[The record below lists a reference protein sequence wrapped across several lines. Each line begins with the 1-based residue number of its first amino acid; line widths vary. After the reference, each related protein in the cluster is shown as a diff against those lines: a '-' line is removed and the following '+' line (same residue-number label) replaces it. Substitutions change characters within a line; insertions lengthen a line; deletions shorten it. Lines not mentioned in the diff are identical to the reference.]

1 MHSRCFEN
9 AFLLVPMKVAFVLP
23 MMFDGRNYFQGMH
36 EYDGNVISLLMEIDK
51 V

>member
-1 MHSRCFEN
+1 LIGFII
-9 AFLLVPMKVAFVLP
+9 FK
-23 MMFDGRNYFQGMH
+23 MH